1 MTSTLYLLI
10 CSRVSCW
17 SQAGL
22 CLITADRGALY
33 NHVSAVVVTIVIGL
47 LYLTCRSPFRSE
59 SGCLPDSIQ

>member
-1 MTSTLYLLI
+1 MLVPGWT
-10 CSRVSCW
+10 VS
-17 SQAGL
+17 
-22 CLITADRGALY
+22 ITADRGALY